1 MTRVRIIT
9 SLPASPGPS
18 DGLEW
23 RFPPDLESEITTL
36 AALCQVRQQQREP
49 IAPHTQEGED
59 DVDNPTED
67 EECTAFLSS
76 LSLDDYTEDK
86 RGFLDRLAELLCYSK
101 DPTLIT
107 GTALIYSDEEA
118 TIVAA
123 RNSSSSG
130 DTWSRRDRK
139 MLEYLAEVLE
149 RVSSDDAFESDP
161 LPLLQSTSVE
171 YYTQRIRHHAK
182 TVTSIEEG
190 KTELKFFKEDGCV
203 GVASGRLDAYQFA
216 KSVEVLSHSTDFYA
230 KLKANLTPTK
240 LRRVVDELAFIRRP
254 MQDAVELLLIA
265 QRYSGFR
272 NLKIVLLNSLPARK
286 VKAWQ
291 LPKADISLT
300 ARQKAKF
307 HKTAK
312 KNKNVHAEM
321 MLMTYLLGLGS
332 PVFPYLGISKK
343 TCLLCGH
350 VLEKIGQFETRGNH
364 GKCYSQWTLPSAL
377 WTTPEATEKLDKAVQ
392 RLRDI
397 LREEATEEVPHRD
410 AEKESVMAAPI
421 PPRYGKET
429 TVFNAVVEDPRLL
442 AREAEWISAFRRSE
456 IEVGTTSSEDECPAI
471 FDSRHDRASAPRGDT
486 EGSKTANPTACL
498 SCKETG
504 ELTHTCTKCGIAAYC
519 NIACYHA
526 DWYRHKFSCNLGR
539 ATDATDYL
547 VLACHTNQYPQEDD
561 VAEQYG
567 FMCFATGKDRSRLFE
582 LYRRLIMQWAID
594 EEELRAA
601 VKQNKL
607 KEMLTFRCRQ
617 TGDSGMLSDKQWL
630 ESQEGF
636 GVNGKRK
643 RLITVFEAAREEL
656 LSSDERKL
664 PFSELQPPE
673 KRNALLFYVQIR
685 NGFKPDVDE
694 DNWIS
699 LGFCTAPDAVSE
711 NRLCSAY
718 ESLVERCTFNEFWS
732 SMAESG
738 IVELF
743 SKYELADRILRM
755 RNFKDFMTVVKKWHQ
770 SVWELKRFIRMDVP
784 DPFRAVVVDY
794 GFMNCKDARQR
805 MQLRRMYQEFFE
817 RGEDEMRLH
826 QACVAGK
833 LASFLQSVFG
843 GLLVPPDCLRNPYP
857 LENRPLMG
865 MVTNS
870 VTMCPESALEQVR
883 ALAAAQGRESMIIAI
898 PDAEDEAYLH
908 FLHDRAAFLGTGL
921 SKRIYSGSG
930 GRNITEF
937 TL

>member
-9 SLPASPGPS
+9 SLPASPGSS
-18 DGLEW
+18 DALEW

-36 AALCQVRQQQREP
+36 AALCQVKQQQREP
-49 IAPHTQEGED
+49 IAPPTQEGED

-67 EECTAFLSS
+67 EECTDFFSS
-76 LSLDDYTEDK
+76 LSLDDDTEIK
-86 RGFLDRLAELLCYSK
+86 RGFLDRLAELLCYRK
-101 DPTLIT
+101 DPTLIAS
-107 GTALIYSDEEA
+107 TALIYSDEEA

-123 RNSSSSG
+123 RNSSLGG
-130 DTWSRRDRK
+130 DTWSYRDFR

-149 RVSSDDAFESDP
+149 RISSDDAFESHP
-161 LPLLQSTSVE
+161 LPQLQSTLVE
-171 YYTQRIRHHAK
+171 YYSQRIRHHAK
-182 TVTSIEEG
+182 NVMSIEKG
-190 KTELKFFKEDGCV
+190 KTELKFFKEDGCA

-216 KSVEVLSHSTDFYA
+216 RSVEVLSHSTDFYA

-240 LRRVVDELAFIRRP
+240 LRRVVDELGFIRRP
-254 MQDAVELLLIA
+254 MQGAVELLLIA
-265 QRYSGFR
+265 QRCSGFR
-272 NLKIVLLNSLPARK
+272 NIKIVLLNSLPARK

-300 ARQKAKF
+300 ARLKSGI
-307 HKTAK
+307 HNEAK

-343 TCLLCGH
+343 TCLLCAH
-350 VLEKIGQFETRGNH
+350 VLEEIGQFETRGNH

-377 WTTPEATEKLDKAVQ
+377 WTKPEATEKLDKAVQ

-397 LREEATEEVPHRD
+397 LREEATEKVPHRD
-410 AEKESVMAAPI
+410 AEKESAMAAPI

-442 AREAEWISAFRRSE
+442 AREAEWISAFRRSDR
-456 IEVGTTSSEDECPAI
+456 EVGTTSSEDEHPVI
-471 FDSRHDRASAPRGDT
+471 SDSRHDRASPPSGDA
-486 EGSKTANPTACL
+486 EGSKTANPTACPF
-498 SCKETG
+498 CKDTG
-504 ELTHTCTKCGIAAYC
+504 ELVHTLRLY
-519 NIACYHA
+519 
-526 DWYRHKFSCNLGR
+526 
-539 ATDATDYL
+539 
-547 VLACHTNQYPQEDD
+547 VLI
-561 VAEQYG
+561 
-567 FMCFATGKDRSRLFE
+567 ATGKDRSRLFE
-582 LYRRLIMQWAID
+582 LYRRLIIEWAID

-601 VKQNKL
+601 VKQNRL

-617 TGDSGMLSDKQWL
+617 TGDSVMLSDEQWL

-636 GVNGKRK
+636 GVNGKRQG
-643 RLITVFEAAREEL
+643 LITVIEAAREEL
-656 LSSDERKL
+656 LSSDERKS
-664 PFSELQPPE
+664 PFTELQPPE

-711 NRLCSAY
+711 DRLCSAY
-718 ESLVERCTFNEFWS
+718 ESLVGRCTFNEFWS

-743 SKYELADRILRM
+743 SKYGLAERILRM
-755 RNFKDFMTVVKKWHQ
+755 RNFKDFMAIVKKWYQ
-770 SVWELKRFIRMDVP
+770 SVWELKRFTRMNVS

-805 MQLRRMYQEFFE
+805 MQLRRIYQEFFE

-826 QACVAGK
+826 EACVAGK

-843 GLLVPPDCLRNPYP
+843 GLLVPLDFLRNPYP
-857 LENRPLMG
+857 LENYPLMG
-865 MVTNS
+865 MVTHS
-870 VTMCPESALEQVR
+870 VTMCPESALDQVR
-883 ALAAAQGRESMIIAI
+883 ALKATRGDESMIIAI
-898 PDAEDEAYLH
+898 PDAEDEAHLRL
-908 FLHDRAAFLGTGL
+908 LHDRAAFLGTGL
-921 SKRIYSGSG
+921 GKRYYSGSD
-930 GRNITEF
+930 GRYITEF
-937 TL
+937 TM